1 MEDTMKRIFLISFA
15 LFAVICFLVGFGT
28 QSYGAEK
35 QLVIA
40 TSTMGGAYY
49 PIGGKLAGLWSR
61 VIPGLSVTAQ
71 VTAGGVENVR
81 LLSQDKVEIG
91 FIPSDTAYSAS
102 NGLPPF
108 VDKDKKPKPINVNF
122 FCNINA
128 SVVHF
133 LVLKDSPIRTV
144 RDLKGKRVAVGAPGS
159 SVEQR
164 SRLILEAYGYKYD
177 RDITPIFVGAE
188 ESTQIL
194 KDQLADA
201 VCLTA
206 GVPTAAVMDIATF
219 KPIKIISMDE
229 DIIGKILKESP
240 YLMKFTIPQGTYKGI
255 DYDVVAMA
263 STGSLYLI
271 PKMESDIAYKLA
283 KVTFENVEEV
293 RAAHGSTKGWTK
305 EFAIGLRITKFHP
318 GVEKYLKEVGLVK

>member
-1 MEDTMKRIFLISFA
+1 MNRMSIAFLV
-15 LFAVICFLVGFGT
+15 LFAVIGSLVPFGV
-28 QSYGAEK
+28 QSHGAEK

-61 VIPGLSVTAQ
+61 VIPGLTVTAQ

-81 LLSQDKVEIG
+81 LLSQGKVEIG

-108 VDKDKKPKPINVNF
+108 VDKDKKQRPIDVDF

-128 SVVHF
+128 SGVHM
-133 LVLKDSPIRTV
+133 LVLKDSPIRTF
-144 RDLKGKRVAVGAPGS
+144 RDLKGKKVAVGAPGS

-164 SRLILEAYGYKYD
+164 SRFILEAYGYKYD
-177 RDITPIFVGAE
+177 RDVTPIFVGAE

-201 VCLTA
+201 VCLTS
-206 GVPTAAVMDIATF
+206 GIPTAAVMDIATF
-219 KPIKIISMDE
+219 KPIKMISLDE
-229 DIIGKILKESP
+229 EIIGKILKDSP

-255 DYDVVAMA
+255 DQDVITVA
-263 STGSLYLI
+263 STGSLYLM
-271 PKMESDIAYKLA
+271 PKMEPDIAYKLA
-283 KVTFENVEEV
+283 KATFENGEEI
-293 RAAHGSTKGWTK
+293 RDSHGSTKGWTK
-305 EFAIGLRITKFHP
+305 EFAIRLKMTKFHP
-318 GVEKYLKEVGLVK
+318 GVEKYLKEIGLVK